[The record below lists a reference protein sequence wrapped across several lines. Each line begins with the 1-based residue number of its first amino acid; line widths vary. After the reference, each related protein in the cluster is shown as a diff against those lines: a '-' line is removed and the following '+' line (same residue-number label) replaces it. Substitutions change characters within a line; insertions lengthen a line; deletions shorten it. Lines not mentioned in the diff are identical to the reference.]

1 MKDPKEMEKWVRE
14 CQELLKTDPKK
25 AREMLDRDVND
36 IVKSY
41 PVLAIMGLVALR
53 YLMSSYERPKWLKD
67 CAPVHGRRNGAWR
80 GKGSFGKGFGANKVR
95 HK

>member
-14 CQELLKTDPKK
+14 YQELLKTDPKK

-53 YLMSSYERPKWLKD
+53 CLMSSY
-67 CAPVHGRRNGAWR
+67 
-80 GKGSFGKGFGANKVR
+80 
-95 HK
+95 